1 MTDFQGFRDYLQTR
15 DLSRSTVAG
24 YLADLRQFARWFE
37 QTNGEPLTPEAV
49 TPTDVREYRG
59 WLQSRG
65 LKAATVNRR
74 LNALRAWLDYAM
86 QRGDIAANPAAQ
98 TRGVR
103 VVRGGN
109 VRWLT
114 KREKYA
120 LQRAAEKIL
129 QTARGL
135 YPRRWP
141 IHERDALLVLFL
153 LNTGLRVGEA
163 VRLTEADLTLT
174 ARAGSVLVRQGKGNK
189 QRVVPLNA
197 EARKA
202 VKRWLETRGEAGIT
216 AGALWSASGKGLT
229 TRAVQRAVERVAH
242 EAKLDGVTPHV
253 LRHTFAKALID
264 AGAGLQEVADLLG
277 HANLQTTRI
286 YVQPSAGDLARA
298 VEALVG

>member
-1 MTDFQGFRDYLQTR
+1 MPDFNAFRDYLQTR
-15 DLSRSTVAG
+15 DLSPATVQG
-24 YLADLRQFARWFE
+24 YVADLRQFARWFE
-37 QTNGEPLTPEAV
+37 QTNGEALTPSAV

-59 WLQSRG
+59 WLQRRG

-74 LNALRAWLDYAM
+74 LNALRAWLNYAVE
-86 QRGDIAANPAAQ
+86 RGDIAANPAAQ

-114 KREKYA
+114 KQERYA
-120 LQRAAEKIL
+120 LQRAAERIL
-129 QTARGL
+129 QTARRL
-135 YPRRWP
+135 YPRRWAV
-141 IHERDALLVLFL
+141 HERDALLVLFL

-286 YVQPSAGDLARA
+286 YIQPSAGDLARA

>member
-1 MTDFQGFRDYLQTR
+1 MPDFHGFRDYLLAR
-15 DLSRSTVAG
+15 DLAPATVRG
-24 YLADLRQFARWFE
+24 YLADLEAFGRWFE
-37 QTNGEPLTPEAV
+37 QTNGEVLTPAAV

-59 WLQSRG
+59 WLQRRG
-65 LKAATVNRR
+65 LKAATVNRKLSSLR
-74 LNALRAWLDYAM
+74 EWLQWALASG
-86 QRGDIAANPAAQ
+86 QIAANPAA
-98 TRGVR
+98 GVHK
-103 VVRGGN
+103 VRMVASGP
-109 VRWLT
+109 RWLT
-114 KREKYA
+114 KRERYA

-135 YPRRWP
+135 YSRRW
-141 IHERDALLVLFL
+141 IVHERDALLVLFL
-153 LNTGLRVGEA
+153 LNTGLRVGEV

-174 ARAGSVLVRQGKGNK
+174 ARAGGVLVRRGKGNK

-202 VKRWLETRGEAGIT
+202 VKRWLETRGETGIT
-216 AGALWSASGKGLT
+216 AAVLWSVGKGLT
-229 TRAVQRAVERVAH
+229 ARTVQRAVERVAH

-253 LRHTFAKALID
+253 LRHTFAKSLID